1 MNRRRLWRIAKM
13 LLGLT
18 LLGACGAGAVLFL
31 LRPVPVRV
39 GTVVRRDLAPAIQGV
54 GTVEAR
60 AVVQIGAKITGR
72 LTAVLVDQGDTVRA
86 GQVVARLEDA
96 ELAAQTAQAEASL
109 RRAALATAAQE
120 AALRKAQ
127 AALGT
132 TEAQVNRVRATEA
145 LSRVNAQRW
154 RQLFAEGGVSRV
166 EMDARTTE
174 ADVATSEI
182 ANAEAQRQTAREEV
196 AVLRA
201 GLETSRQDVR
211 VAEATLAAV
220 RIRQADAVVR
230 SALAG
235 VVISRE
241 LEPGATVSPG
251 TPILKIADPAGAWV
265 TVHVDERETGGI
277 RIGDAA
283 EIALRSLPG
292 RTVPGRVVRIRRES
306 DRVTE
311 QLAVDVAFQERPVR
325 LTLGEQAE
333 ATIRPEGVQEVT
345 AVPLSA
351 LIRTPDGPAAFVVTD
366 GRLRLRPI
374 RIGLVDP
381 EGWAEVRDG
390 LRPDER
396 VVLAPGR
403 LADPK
408 NDGKR
413 VRVENEQPTTDKAQ

>member
-1 MNRRRLWRIAKM
+1 MTRARVKHFLKVAFF
-13 LLGLT
+13 LAVVLGS
-18 LLGACGAGAVLFL
+18 GAAVLAFL

-39 GTVVRRDLAPAIQGV
+39 GTVMRRDLAPAIQGV

-109 RRAALATAAQE
+109 RRAALAVIAQE

-132 TEAQVNRVRATEA
+132 AEAQVNRVQATEA
-145 LSRVNAQRW
+145 LSRTNALRW
-154 RQLFAEGGVSRV
+154 RQLYAEGGVSQV

-174 ADVATSEI
+174 ATAALSDIAT
-182 ANAEAQRQTAREEV
+182 AEAQRQTAREEV

-277 RIGDAA
+277 RVGDAA

-292 RTVPGRVVRIRRES
+292 RTVSGRVVRIRRES

-311 QLAVDVAFQERPVR
+311 QLAVDVAFRERPVR

-333 ATIRPEGVQEVT
+333 ATIRTEGVRGVT

-366 GRLRLRPI
+366 GRLHLRPI

-413 VRVENEQPTTDKAQ
+413 VRIAEP